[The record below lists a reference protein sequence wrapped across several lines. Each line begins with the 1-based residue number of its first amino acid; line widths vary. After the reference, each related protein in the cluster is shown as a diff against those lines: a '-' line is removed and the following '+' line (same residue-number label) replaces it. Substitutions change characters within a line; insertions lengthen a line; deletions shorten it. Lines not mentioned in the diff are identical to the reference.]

1 MGIWRLQKVHI
12 KHLGLLVDGIDDRM
26 CRSLLQWIC
35 MEYDRSAMLVRALIV
50 LISDTSFDD
59 LYHVLIV
66 EFYSCLLDFRFLC
79 SQKDLR
85 GRSDTKGIGHD
96 RT

>member
-1 MGIWRLQKVHI
+1 
-12 KHLGLLVDGIDDRM
+12 
-26 CRSLLQWIC
+26 